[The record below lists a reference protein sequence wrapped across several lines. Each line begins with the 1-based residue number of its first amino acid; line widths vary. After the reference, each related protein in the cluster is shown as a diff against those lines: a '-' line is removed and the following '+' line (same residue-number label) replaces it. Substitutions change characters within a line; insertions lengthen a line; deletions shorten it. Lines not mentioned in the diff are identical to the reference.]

1 MSHAKYLEKKGE
13 GMKALF
19 NLSISTYLILLTPPL
34 VIGMFLTLIQKNPVI
49 DKCNMNNKMNSWKYS
64 IDNDFMK

>member
-19 NLSISTYLILLTPPL
+19 NLSISTYLILLIPPL

-64 IDNDFMK
+64 VDNNFMK

>member
-49 DKCNMNNKMNSWKYS
+49 DKCNMNNKMNS
-64 IDNDFMK
+64 

>member
-19 NLSISTYLILLTPPL
+19 NLSISTYLILLIPPL